1 MLYVC
6 VNQNGTPASW
16 SSSPFDEATCEA
28 PYNTCMDQVYFK
40 KGVIHTLPEKPQP
53 SCVWDLTKEAW
64 VRDDVAAWEEVRMK
78 RDALLA
84 STDWTQLPDAPVDKA
99 AWSEYRQR
107 LRDLP
112 ETTDPLNVV
121 WPERP

>member
-6 VNQNGTPASW
+6 VNRNGTPASW

-28 PYNTCMDQVYFK
+28 PYNTRMDQVYFK
-40 KGVIHTLPEKPQP
+40 NQVLHTLPEKPNF
-53 SCVWDLTKEAW
+53 SSVWDLTKEAW
-64 VRDDVAAWEEVRMK
+64 VGDDVAAWKEVRMK

-84 STDWTQLPDAPVDKA
+84 STDWTQLPDAPVDKT
-99 AWSEYRQR
+99 AWLDYRKK

-112 ETTDPLNVV
+112 ETTDPLAVV
-121 WPERP
+121 WPEKP